1 MTKHKSKGGGW
12 STGPQMISP
21 GNLVFNQY
29 DGPGK
34 DCAGIAMRPGYIDM
48 YSKGGMPGLSGGR
61 RSRKHGGTRL
71 MPAANNFSGV
81 INTPNPTVYPSHG
94 VSAPGVPTHPVTSV
108 QKGGRYG
115 SFPEL
120 GAFNPSNGIGLSS
133 YAPIG
138 RVACESGSINSLNQQ
153 ALHTATTAPA
163 SPPYMTYKGG
173 KRRSNRHSN
182 RHSNRQKGGAN
193 FPVIHAGAADSMRYY
208 APTAGYTND
217 FEAFPGGSAV
227 PGLTLQTPYDAR
239 GSNMACNKTGGS
251 RHKRN
256 VYGGMNLAD
265 NASTFT
271 PAQMSDL
278 INRSDFDGS
287 QAGLP
292 VKYGGRRMRRMKKK
306 HTQRKHKKH
315 YRKSRKSF

>member
-21 GNLVFNQY
+21 GNLAFNQY

-34 DCAGIAMRPGYIDM
+34 DCAGVAVRPGYIDM

-61 RSRKHGGTRL
+61 RSRKYGGTRL
-71 MPAANNFSGV
+71 MAASNNLSDV
-81 INTPNPTVYPSHG
+81 INTPDSRVYPSHG
-94 VSAPGVPTHPVTSV
+94 VSAPGVPTHSATV

-120 GAFNPSNGIGLSS
+120 GALNPSNGVGLAS

-138 RVACESGSINSLNQQ
+138 RVGCETGSINSLNQQ
-153 ALHTATTAPA
+153 AMHIATTAPA
-163 SPPYMTYKGG
+163 SPPYMKHMGG
-173 KRRSNRHSN
+173 KHSN
-182 RHSNRQKGGAN
+182 RHSNRRNRHRGGAN
-193 FPVIHAGAADSMRYY
+193 FPVVHAGAADSMRYY

-217 FEAFPGGSAV
+217 FEAFPAGGAV

-251 RHKRN
+251 RRN
-256 VYGGMNLAD
+256 VRGGMNLAD
-265 NASTFT
+265 NAEAFT
-271 PAQMSDL
+271 PVQMNQL
-278 INRSDFDGS
+278 VNRSDFDGS

-292 VKYGGRRMRRMKKK
+292 VKYGGRRVRRMKKK
-306 HTQRKHKKH
+306 RTQRKHKKH
-315 YRKSRKSF
+315 YRKSHKSF